1 MLLWY
6 IKYGG
11 NQLCIPWYQIL
22 PPTIRVYMSLSV
34 DTPPRSTSRSS
45 EVFLVIWYYLNVK
58 QINILIF
65 EVQVNRHILFTIT
78 HFTQMVF
85 SVSKCW
91 YKLRLVILE
100 IDKTW
105 LRSNCCMFRYN
116 KHTQDFI
123 FMTFL
128 RVWIRAAGAPL
139 KYINYTNICCMPWIC
154 KYIKSYLW
162 NVIILPRS
170 NRNCG

>member
-1 MLLWY
+1 MWIILPWHELVQSSESVENWFEIWNEGMLLWY

-45 EVFLVIWYYLNVK
+45 EVFSVKWYYLNVK
-58 QINILIF
+58 QINTLIF

-78 HFTQMVF
+78 RLTQMVF

-91 YKLRLVILE
+91 YKLRLAILE
-100 IDKTW
+100 IANPRHQTPQG
-105 LRSNCCMFRYN
+105 RSVA
-116 KHTQDFI
+116 KPGT
-123 FMTFL
+123 
-128 RVWIRAAGAPL
+128 PL
-139 KYINYTNICCMPWIC
+139 
-154 KYIKSYLW
+154 
-162 NVIILPRS
+162 
-170 NRNCG
+170 